1 MALVSIRTETKG
13 EVLST
18 MAIPQMMALAAIS
31 TGVMSIA
38 STLWLEILR
47 DGRRR
52 RLARSVAS
60 ILRDQD
66 FYRSGETHFKRVA

>member
-1 MALVSIRTETKG
+1 MVG
-13 EVLST
+13 
-18 MAIPQMMALAAIS
+18 IPQIMALAAIS
-31 TGVMSIA
+31 IGVMSIA

-47 DGRRR
+47 DGLRR
-52 RLARSVAS
+52 RLARNVAS